1 MNTNPH
7 KPGKPDNE
15 IQRWWFATRNSM
27 AGYRAVFSDE
37 AAFRAQLAV
46 LVVLIPLAVWLAESY
61 TQFALLVGVWVLVL
75 AGELVNSAI
84 EATVD
89 RIGPEIN
96 PLAGKA
102 KDAGSALV
110 LTLMLLAAFVWLMVA
125 LDQWHGVA

>member
-1 MNTNPH
+1 MNTLPH
-7 KPGKPDNE
+7 KPGKPVNE
-15 IQRWWFATRNSM
+15 IKRWWFATRNSM
-27 AGYRAVFSDE
+27 AGYRAVFADE

-46 LVVLIPLAVWLAESY
+46 LVVLIPLAIWLAESY

-89 RIGPEIN
+89 RIGLEIN

-110 LTLMLLAAFVWLMVA
+110 LTLMLLAGFVWLMVLA
-125 LDQWHGVA
+125 DRLL

>member
-1 MNTNPH
+1 MNHQPF

-15 IQRWWFATRNSM
+15 IKRWWFATRNSM
-27 AGYRAVFSDE
+27 AGYRAVFRDE
-37 AAFRAQLAV
+37 AAFRAQLTV
-46 LVVLIPLAVWLAESY
+46 LVILLPLAGWLAESY
-61 TQFALLVGVWVLVL
+61 TQFSVLVGVWILVL

-89 RIGPEIN
+89 RIGPEFN

-110 LTLMLLAAFVWLMVA
+110 LTLMLLAGFVWLMA
-125 LDQWHGVA
+125 LADRVL